1 MKCVP
6 MVLCVALY
14 RVSLKKKKKRKM
26 TFSETNCKEFNEL
39 FTDKLMVN
47 LIMMEKEL

>member
-1 MKCVP
+1 
-6 MVLCVALY
+6 
-14 RVSLKKKKKRKM
+14 M
-26 TFSETNCKEFNEL
+26 TISETNCKEFNEL